1 MSRNAHSTAVRT
13 KTRFWLCLPLC
24 LLLTATSAAAQ
35 QCAGDCDGDCN
46 VTISELMR
54 GVRISLGSTDM
65 TACAQLDMDGD
76 GSAKIHELIVA
87 VRSALHG
94 CPSTCSDDPSIAA
107 RLTHNFGDF
116 ELAPH
121 QEIASQCVVWT
132 LNNDRALYV
141 NQITLANSGAY
152 HHSNWFVVPES
163 LYPGPDGFFR
173 CRDRDFDELS
183 SAVNGTVIFAQSTQS
198 LAETQQLAR
207 GAVIMIPPRHKV
219 VAGVHLLNLQNRVH
233 TTNLRMS
240 LGLIHPSDVEVIL
253 TPFRL
258 TYYTLDIPPLV
269 QSRFTT
275 DCDLTTPFESVAQ
288 RPLDLKL
295 YWVLPHYHELGNHFR
310 VEILGGPR
318 DGELIHSLDTFNA
331 EPNGKALDPPLDL
344 TGATG
349 LRLTCGFSNP
359 RDESVGWGIGDQ
371 EMCVMLGLADSDVLM
386 DAYMGGMNNV
396 DGEVD
401 GVVMNHGE
409 CTGLGIPR
417 NPAQK
422 LPSESERNA
431 ALYIP
436 ESLPD
441 DEDLPPVPECTDTPD
456 AVLAEQPA
464 TLASMRETLF
474 RGSCTFAACHDSV
487 APAAGLD
494 LSADEVHSNLLDHQV
509 VFAQTDMPLVAPG
522 DPGASWLMQVL
533 SKCEPADDVG
543 NIVAHMPRNSPTLL
557 PPELV
562 AKVRDWILAGAEDN

>member
-1 MSRNAHSTAVRT
+1 MTSTCVFTA
-13 KTRFWLCLPLC
+13 
-24 LLLTATSAAAQ
+24 LLLLWSSMATAQ
-35 QCAGDCDGDCN
+35 QCAGDCDRDCD
-46 VTISELMR
+46 VTVSELMR
-54 GVRISLGSTDM
+54 GVRISLGTTDM
-65 TACAQLDMDGD
+65 TACTALDVDDDGK
-76 GSAKIHELIVA
+76 AKIHELIVA
-87 VRSALHG
+87 VRAALRG
-94 CPSTCSDDPSIAA
+94 CPPTCSSDPAIAA
-107 RLTHNFGDF
+107 RLPHSFGDMT
-116 ELAPH
+116 LAAH
-121 QEIASQCVVWT
+121 QEIASQCVAWT
-132 LNNDRALYV
+132 LDNDEALYV
-141 NQITLANSGAY
+141 NEITLANSGAY

-207 GAVIMIPPRHKV
+207 GAVIKIPPRHKV
-219 VAGVHLLNLQNRVH
+219 VAGVHLLNLQNRAH
-233 TTNLRMS
+233 TTNLRMT
-240 LGLIHPSDVEVIL
+240 LGVIHPSDVQVIL
-253 TPFRL
+253 APFRL
-258 TYYTLDIPPLV
+258 TYYTLDIPPLI

-275 DCDLTTPFESVAQ
+275 ECDLSALFENVVK

-310 VEILGGPR
+310 VEIMGGPK
-318 DGELIHSLDTFNA
+318 DGHVIHSLDTFNA
-331 EPNGKALDPPLDL
+331 EPNGRALDPPLDL

-386 DAYMGGMNNV
+386 DAFMVGDNIV

-401 GVVMNHGE
+401 GIVMNHGP

-417 NPAQK
+417 NPAQT
-422 LPSESERNA
+422 LPSQAERDA
-431 ALYIP
+431 ALYLPDI
-436 ESLPD
+436 LPD
-441 DEDLPPVPECTDTPD
+441 DVNLPPVPECVDTPD

-464 TLASMRETLF
+464 TLSSMKDTLF

-494 LSADEVHSNLLDHQV
+494 LAGDDVHRNLLEHEV
-509 VFAQTDMPLVAPG
+509 EFGQTDKPLVAPG
-522 DPGASWLMQVL
+522 DADGSWLMHLL
-533 SKCEPADDVG
+533 SRCEPADDVG
-543 NIVAHMPRNSPTLL
+543 NVVAHMPRNSPTLL

-562 AKVRDWILAGAEDN
+562 AKVRDWILNGAEDN